1 MGLVA
6 VTTRPAYFDAAMDL
20 LGSGAPLTLASLCS
34 AVGVTSGSFYHHF
47 GSWDGFVEGLM
58 ADWELRET
66 TELIAGIQGI
76 QEDAEHR
83 LHLVVDLALT
93 VPHRAES
100 AIRSWA
106 NANATVAA
114 TQRRV
119 DRARRAF
126 LADIVAELP
135 ASGTSSPRILATL
148 LLATFIGLEQL
159 GDEVDPLEF
168 VGVLTEL
175 RDRFTGVSGRASAPE
190 RAGPSPSP
198 RGAARTG

>member
-1 MGLVA
+1 MAVA
-6 VTTRPAYFDAAMDL
+6 TRRTYFDAAMAL
-20 LGSGAPLTLASLCS
+20 LGGGTALTIGSLCG

-47 GSWDGFVEGLM
+47 GSWDGFVEALM

-83 LHLVVDLALT
+83 LHLVVDVALT

-106 NANATVAA
+106 NTNATVAA

-135 ASGTSSPRILATL
+135 TTGASSPKVLATL
-148 LLATFIGLEQL
+148 LVATFIGLEQL

-168 VGVLTEL
+168 VAVLTEL
-175 RDRFTGVSGRASAPE
+175 RDRFTGLSPRALAPA
-190 RAGPSPSP
+190 RGAPSSSP